1 MTSPGPTLKPE
12 RWASDAHDVASLAP
26 PEFPSLPAACPRGQ
40 SSHVHRGR
48 SCGDTGAV
56 RLGALVTSLAAI
68 AVVSVL
74 GYDVISITTTNLRVR
89 DDAEQAAQVGYQTLR
104 DSGSQDRAR
113 AAVREWVA
121 DHGDVLTTDSPV
133 ITGTQRVD
141 VSLVRHAP
149 TLVAHLVP
157 ATSPWCTSAATATA
171 QDPFAG

>member
-1 MTSPGPTLKPE
+1 MLAAVPGP
-12 RWASDAHDVASLAP
+12 VAGLRSVATAVTATVDRRGG
-26 PEFPSLPAACPRGQ
+26 AARRARGG
-40 SSHVHRGR
+40 SAAALGVVRGR
-48 SCGDTGAV
+48 EGGGVVLDELLGTGAV
-56 RLGALVTSLAAI
+56 LGADLHQMAAE
-68 AVVSVL
+68 VRSR
-74 GYDVISITTTNLRVR
+74 LRVR